1 MISQTSGKTKYL
13 KNSIYRQQ
21 LVVKLELFDL
31 CVLLIFFSQE
41 GKINWCAADFFS
53 CLSCGQKKVLLWT
66 IPNSDVP
73 ALLGCKPNT
82 FLPSTNQGAEWGLRI
97 YKRTPMQI
105 FFVAPRYI
113 LLLSLKW
120 YLARCP
126 WICFGFEPQRWVHF
140 EGFSTGIRNSL
151 MNNWVGWWVGGWKSR
166 KWRVEQQMEFYL

>member
-1 MISQTSGKTKYL
+1 MPIWKSLLL
-13 KNSIYRQQ
+13 KKNC
-21 LVVKLELFDL
+21 LCDL
-31 CVLLIFFSQE
+31 LAQSSLRESLCILTAQR
-41 GKINWCAADFFS
+41 
-53 CLSCGQKKVLLWT
+53 T
-66 IPNSDVP
+66 
-73 ALLGCKPNT
+73 
-82 FLPSTNQGAEWGLRI
+82 EWGLRI

-151 MNNWVGWWVGGWKSR
+151 MNNWVGWWVGGWKNR
-166 KWRVEQQMEFYL
+166 KGRVEQQMEFYL

>member
-82 FLPSTNQGAEWGLRI
+82 FFTFPSATSARFGHQMLMMPSVCRVW
-97 YKRTPMQI
+97 RTRKLTEDDV
-105 FFVAPRYI
+105 F
-113 LLLSLKW
+113 LKAN
-120 YLARCP
+120 LT
-126 WICFGFEPQRWVHF
+126 Q
-140 EGFSTGIRNSL
+140 T
-151 MNNWVGWWVGGWKSR
+151 
-166 KWRVEQQMEFYL
+166 